1 MSILNEI
8 GLLFSNIGESLE
20 TAGTTATAKTY
31 TFFNDD
37 KKPID
42 INIDFLNKI
51 QAISSGNY
59 DHYTGRIKTPGERD
73 LETILRILWRI
84 LDGKS
89 NYKNELS
96 KVTYAQWFDAY
107 AHLNYCLADDTK
119 EPMVSCGK
127 IAGIEIKV
135 KESQPLIVENLSILL
150 DKIESSSVDDLS
162 YVTAYITNVNNT
174 LSETVAKIKN
184 SSDSEGYTFDEA
196 VAKTMGEP
204 VGDAGI
210 DDADIGK
217 EGSTTKDEAMKKF
230 VDILRIKPEPGKPEP
245 VEKEKL
251 ISDLIDKFKSVHNT
265 NTNHNTK
272 STNSVPKENASQ
284 QNTQGSASAVD
295 YETLNKTPLV
305 TPVTN

>member
-8 GLLFSNIGESLE
+8 GLLFGNIGESLE

-31 TFFNDD
+31 KFFNDD

-42 INIDFLNKI
+42 IDIDFLNKI

-89 NYKNELS
+89 SYKTELA

-107 AHLNYCLADDTK
+107 AHLNRCLDDDSK
-119 EPMVSCGK
+119 ESMVSCGK
-127 IAGIEIKV
+127 IAGMEIKV
-135 KESQPLIVENLSILL
+135 KDSQPLIAENLSIFI
-150 DKIESSSVDDLS
+150 DKMESSSVDDLS

-174 LSETVAKIKN
+174 LSELISKIK
-184 SSDSEGYTFDEA
+184 SSKAKSEGYTFDEA
-196 VAKTMGEP
+196 ILKTMSEP
-204 VGDAGI
+204 VGDGV
-210 DDADIGK
+210 DKEK
-217 EGSTTKDEAMKKF
+217 EGTENNKEAMKKF
-230 VDILRIKPEPGKPEP
+230 AELVGITPEPDKSEP
-245 VEKEKL
+245 QVQKDKL
-251 ISDLIDKFKSVHNT
+251 VNDLIDKIKSI
-265 NTNHNTK
+265 HNTK
-272 STNSVPKENASQ
+272 SNNTKSCVANTNTSSPE
-284 QNTQGSASAVD
+284 QNQGSTSAVD